1 MQNGTAIS
9 ELLQKLQQI
18 DASWESFI
26 SGGKQPD
33 NAEVEK
39 KIRLLVKI
47 LRQELKAE
55 EEEEVRNYLLSEGVG
70 KETAEKLVG
79 NAREMLQLYID
90 FEVLREWEDR
100 SGIELKGIL
109 DAIYRN
115 YIVRY
120 EPGYLEQ
127 LKNEVCDGE
136 KLRSIAEQMD
146 YLTDYYISR
155 SYTRNKIVQDLRDE
169 TGLMEEN
176 CEYWADLIERD
187 YMALKMNY
195 IVAGI
200 ERMQMSLRKAEKSER
215 K

>member
-1 MQNGTAIS
+1 M
-9 ELLQKLQQI
+9 
-18 DASWESFI
+18 
-26 SGGKQPD
+26 
-33 NAEVEK
+33 
-39 KIRLLVKI
+39 
-47 LRQELKAE
+47 
-55 EEEEVRNYLLSEGVG
+55 LSEGVG
-70 KETAEKLVG
+70 KETAEKLVR
-79 NAREMLQLYID
+79 NAREMLRLYID

-136 KLRSIAEQMD
+136 KLRGIAEQMD

-176 CEYWADLIERD
+176 CEYWADLIEKD

-200 ERMQMSLRKAEKSER
+200 ERIQMSLRKAERSER